1 MAKEESIKIKPFRLE
16 GENSVI
22 MLEVY
27 GSLSLHKEAI
37 FKLENITSIALDDCC
52 SESFRVGFI
61 DGTTLYLMYDESDNE
76 CLSYDELKKLW
87 FNDIA
92 IKRKEKILND
102 QMLTSIFHKMPTR
115 KELKDIAKIMIMKEC
130 DEVDSD
136 AQCSDPKLLIPAV
149 SPFNDKKPE

>member
-1 MAKEESIKIKPFRLE
+1 MEKEPVSIKIKPFRLE

-27 GSLSLHKEAI
+27 GSSLHKEAI
-37 FKLENITSIALDDCC
+37 FKLEDLTSIALDDCY

-61 DGTTLYLMYDESDNE
+61 DGTTLYVMYDESDKE

-92 IKRKEKILND
+92 IRRKESMLNN
-102 QMLTSIFHKMPTR
+102 QRSK
-115 KELKDIAKIMIMKEC
+115 
-130 DEVDSD
+130 
-136 AQCSDPKLLIPAV
+136 
-149 SPFNDKKPE
+149 